1 MMVRH
6 ILDLDPVRMAHLL
19 VPIRNASIHRVAV
32 LPEGRILAGFN
43 ATPHLDAPDRRHA
56 RTEY

>member
-1 MMVRH
+1 
-6 ILDLDPVRMAHLL
+6 

-32 LPEGRILAGFN
+32 LSQGTILAGFN
-43 ATPHLDAPDRRHA
+43 ATPHLDGPDRRYA